1 MKYITLNKSVPEL
14 NEQLGFLIKCEFYIS
29 YFKYRKRIIYLIGIT
44 LLIACFVKLTE
55 DDSFVA
61 LKAVSFAIAAI
72 MWLITFIIFCL
83 ILIKLYRRSSWKK
96 KVIQYMHKS
105 NPAFQ
110 FAFDENNLYFV
121 TDTYKTELSWNYYRY
136 YSIHKNSI
144 FIFPENNIYDALYYS
159 KTELGDTEFSHLET
173 IVSSKLSL
181 FKMKKDSLQLIS
193 LNK

>member
-1 MKYITLNKSVPEL
+1 
-14 NEQLGFLIKCEFYIS
+14 
-29 YFKYRKRIIYLIGIT
+29 
-44 LLIACFVKLTE
+44 LTE

-136 YSIHKNSI
+136 YSIYKNSI

-159 KTELGDTEFSHLET
+159 KTELGDAEFSHLET